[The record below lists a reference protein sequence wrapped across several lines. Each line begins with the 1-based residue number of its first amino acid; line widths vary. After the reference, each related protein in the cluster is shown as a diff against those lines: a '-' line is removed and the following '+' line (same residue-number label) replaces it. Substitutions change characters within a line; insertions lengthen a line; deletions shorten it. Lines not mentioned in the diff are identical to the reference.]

1 MSTIACERHLSPG
14 CFFRPKRCVAR
25 RLDKL
30 LYVPFPVPAERAEIL
45 RALTH
50 KMPLASAVDL
60 RAIAEDRRTEGFSG
74 ADLAGLSREAAMMA
88 LQEVR
93 CQRHVVAWRLLGFF
107 RL

>member
-1 MSTIACERHLSPG
+1 MQTTLFAGL
-14 CFFRPKRCVAR
+14 FFQTNALCCR

-93 CQRHVVAWRLLGFF
+93 CQRHVVACRLRGFC

>member
-1 MSTIACERHLSPG
+1 MRTTTIRRALGFVVRAMALC
-14 CFFRPKRCVAR
+14 CR

-93 CQRHVVAWRLLGFF
+93 CQPHVVA
-107 RL
+107 